1 MFHLGFLLVVIGEP
15 YIYHDLGVF
24 YKNVGIS
31 LGGCLTC
38 EELVGVT
45 HRGMIGVGF
54 KECYCFFPFI
64 HLILFPFLSNNERFH
79 RLFPLNSPTHF
90 VPSVEIMVP

>member
-1 MFHLGFLLVVIGEP
+1 MYNINRF
-15 YIYHDLGVF
+15 DLQECGDFTWRV
-24 YKNVGIS
+24 S
-31 LGGCLTC
+31 DC
-38 EELVGVT
+38 EELAGLLT
-45 HRGMIGVGF
+45 GDDGVGFF

-64 HLILFPFLSNNERFH
+64 HLILMFPFLSNNERFH